1 MLKFTGRRLVQFIP
15 VLIGA
20 TIICWALVWAL
31 PGDPFRGRCGQ
42 VACSAQYIQAMT
54 EKYGLDK
61 PLPVQYLVFLKNV
74 FTGNLG
80 QTFSGLEISDVIGRA
95 LPVTARLALISIV
108 IQIVLSA
115 VVGIWSGLRANG
127 AFDVVAL
134 FSSLILFSLPIFVVA
149 FVAQY
154 VLGVRLDLVKPTVS
168 TAAPTSELILPAA
181 VLAIGTLATLMRI
194 LRASVAEGMHA
205 DYLRT
210 ARAKGFTE
218 SRVIGV
224 HLMRN
229 VMAPALNVLGLEFA
243 ALLGGTVIVEGIFN
257 IKGVGGLIYR
267 AIQDREQLTV
277 STVVTLVIVF
287 YLVINLVVDIACA
300 LLDPRSRND

>member
-1 MLKFTGRRLVQFIP
+1 MLKFIGRRLLQFIP
-15 VLIGA
+15 VLLGA

-42 VACSAQYIQAMT
+42 VACSEQYVQVMSH
-54 EKYGLDK
+54 KYGLDR
-61 PLPVQYLVFLKNV
+61 PLPIQYLVFLRNV

-80 QTFSGLEISDVIGRA
+80 QTFSGLDISDLIGRA

-108 IQIVLSA
+108 IQVILAASI
-115 VVGIWSGLRANG
+115 GIYSGLRPNG
-127 AFDVVAL
+127 VVDVSAL
-134 FSSLILFSLPIFVVA
+134 FGSLILFSLPVFVVA
-149 FVAQY
+149 FVMQY
-154 VLGVRLDLVKPTVS
+154 LLGVKLGWVEPTVS

-181 VLAIGTLATLMRI
+181 VLAIGIMATLMRI
-194 LRASVAEGMHA
+194 LRASVAEGLSA

-218 SRVIGV
+218 RRVIGV

-243 ALLGGTVIVEGIFN
+243 SLLGGTVIIEGIFN
-257 IKGVGGLIYR
+257 IKGIGGLIYR

-287 YLVINLVVDIACA
+287 YLVINLLVDIACA
-300 LLDPRSRND
+300 QLDPRSRHD

>member
-1 MLKFTGRRLVQFIP
+1 MLKFVGRRLLQFVP
-15 VLIGA
+15 VLLGA
-20 TIICWALVWAL
+20 TIICWGLVWAL

-42 VACSAQYIQAMT
+42 VACSPQYIQTMT
-54 EKYGLDK
+54 TKYGLDR

-80 QTFSGLEISDVIGRA
+80 QTFSGQDISDVIGRA
-95 LPVTARLALISIV
+95 LPVTARLALLSIV
-108 IQIVLSA
+108 IQVVLA
-115 VVGIWSGLRANG
+115 TGIGIFSGLRANG
-127 AFDVVAL
+127 VLDVVSL
-134 FSSLILFSLPIFVVA
+134 FGSLILFSLPIFVVA

-154 VLGVRLDLVKPTVS
+154 VLGVKLGWVKPTVS
-168 TAAPTSELILPAA
+168 TEAPTSELILPAA
-181 VLAIGTLATLMRI
+181 VLAIGIMATLMRI
-194 LRASVAEGMHA
+194 LRASVAEGLHA

-210 ARAKGFTE
+210 ARAKGLKE
-218 SRVIGV
+218 GRVIGV

-257 IKGVGGLIYR
+257 IKGIGGLIYR

-287 YLVINLVVDIACA
+287 YLVINLVVDIVCA
-300 LLDPRSRND
+300 QLDPRSRHD

>member
-1 MLKFTGRRLVQFIP
+1 MLKYTGRRLVQFIP

-42 VACSAQYIQAMT
+42 VACSPQYIQAMT

-95 LPVTARLALISIV
+95 LPVTVRLALISV
-108 IQIVLSA
+108 AIQVVLSA

-127 AFDVVAL
+127 AFDVTAL
-134 FSSLILFSLPIFVVA
+134 FTSLILFSLPIFVVA
-149 FVAQY
+149 FIAQY
-154 VLGVRLDLVKPTVS
+154 VLGVRLELVKPTVS
-168 TAAPTSELILPAA
+168 TAAPTRELILPAA

-218 SRVIGV
+218 SRVVGV

-287 YLVINLVVDIACA
+287 YLVINLVVDVACA
-300 LLDPRSRND
+300 QLDPRSRND

>member
-20 TIICWALVWAL
+20 TIICWGLVWAL
-31 PGDPFRGRCGQ
+31 PGDPFKGRCGQ
-42 VACSAQYIQAMT
+42 VACSAQYIQTMT
-54 EKYGLDK
+54 QKYGLDK
-61 PLPVQYLVFLKNV
+61 PLPEQYLVFLKNV

-115 VVGIWSGLRANG
+115 AIGIWSGLRANG
-127 AFDVVAL
+127 PFDVTAL
-134 FSSLILFSLPIFVVA
+134 FGSLILFSLPIFVVA

-154 VLGVRLDLVKPTVS
+154 VLGVQLDWVKPTVS
-168 TAAPTSELILPAA
+168 TAAPTRELILPAA

-210 ARAKGFTE
+210 ARAKGFRE

-257 IKGVGGLIYR
+257 IKGIGGLIYR

-287 YLVINLVVDIACA
+287 YLVINLIVDIACA
-300 LLDPRSRND
+300 QLDPRSRND

>member
-54 EKYGLDK
+54 QKYGLDK
-61 PLPVQYLVFLKNV
+61 PLPVQYMVFLKNV

-115 VVGIWSGLRANG
+115 AIGIWSGLRANG
-127 AFDVVAL
+127 PFDVTAL

-154 VLGVRLDLVKPTVS
+154 VLGVQLGWVKPTVS
-168 TAAPTSELILPAA
+168 TAAPTRELILPAA

-257 IKGVGGLIYR
+257 IKGIGGLIYR

-287 YLVINLVVDIACA
+287 YLVINLIVDIACA
-300 LLDPRSRND
+300 QLDPRSRND

>member
-1 MLKFTGRRLVQFIP
+1 M
-15 VLIGA
+15 
-20 TIICWALVWAL
+20 
-31 PGDPFRGRCGQ
+31 
-42 VACSAQYIQAMT
+42 
-54 EKYGLDK
+54 
-61 PLPVQYLVFLKNV
+61 
-74 FTGNLG
+74 
-80 QTFSGLEISDVIGRA
+80 
-95 LPVTARLALISIV
+95 
-108 IQIVLSA
+108 
-115 VVGIWSGLRANG
+115 
-127 AFDVVAL
+127 
-134 FSSLILFSLPIFVVA
+134 
-149 FVAQY
+149 
-154 VLGVRLDLVKPTVS
+154 
-168 TAAPTSELILPAA
+168 
-181 VLAIGTLATLMRI
+181 LAIGTLATLMRI

>member
-1 MLKFTGRRLVQFIP
+1 MLKFVGRRLLQFVP
-15 VLIGA
+15 VMIGS

-42 VACSAQYIQAMT
+42 VACSDQYIQTMT
-54 EKYGLDK
+54 HRYGLDQ
-61 PLPVQYLVFLKNV
+61 PLPVQYLVFLRNL

-80 QTFSGLEISDVIGRA
+80 ETFSGQDISTVIGQA
-95 LPVTARLALISIV
+95 LPVTARLA
-108 IQIVLSA
+108 VLSILIQVVLA
-115 VVGIWSGLRANG
+115 VSIGIYSGLRQNG
-127 AFDVVAL
+127 FVDVTAL
-134 FSSLILFSLPIFVVA
+134 FGSLILFSLPVFVVA

-154 VLGVRLDLVKPTVS
+154 VLGVRLAWVKPTVS
-168 TAAPTSELILPAA
+168 PAAPVSELILPAA
-181 VLAIGTLATLMRI
+181 VLAIGIMATLMRV
-194 LRASVAEGMHA
+194 LRASVAEGLHA

-210 ARAKGFTE
+210 ARAKGFSE
-218 SRVIGV
+218 RRVIGV

-257 IKGVGGLIYR
+257 IKGVGGAIYK

-277 STVVTLVIVF
+277 STMVTLVIVF
-287 YLVINLVVDIACA
+287 YLVINLIVDVACA
-300 LLDPRSRND
+300 QLDPRSRDV